1 MELEIT
7 KNRDG
12 VTLEEQENAESES
25 KPVFHTMINQY
36 DAEMYH
42 QALQLYPNEQAINKE
57 EEKRLLRKLDA
68 RILPVLGM
76 CYFFYVSL
84 YAQ

>member
-1 MELEIT
+1 
-7 KNRDG
+7 
-12 VTLEEQENAESES
+12 
-25 KPVFHTMINQY
+25 MINQY

-42 QALQLYPNEQAINKE
+42 QSLQLYPNEQAINEE

-76 CYFFYVSL
+76 CYFFYASW